1 VASVY
6 LSGILTAWCLTQL
19 ALGVFFGYAYFVL
32 RRERDIGI
40 FALACMALAYHSA
53 SSARA
58 HLAESLLDRHIAVSS
73 VVAAALLAAVINLHF
88 VAEFVGLRRRRALV
102 AVAYTV
108 TALFEL
114 YNWGWDWWR
123 PATESVASS
132 VALGMQLLHWRAE
145 PTLIGKLG
153 FGWVGCEILASVVL
167 LFGAWRSR
175 NKQAGYALIGAI
187 VLVSAAANDMLLSS
201 GFFNDT
207 LFLVP
212 HAFMIYAF
220 AVTSMLVA
228 RQRATVE
235 RLARAESNLEKAA
248 EDLRVSH
255 AELEEVHHELMTKRE
270 LAAVGEL
277 AAAIAHEVRNPLAI
291 IDNAVAGLRRPSS
304 RAGDQ
309 ETLLGIVAEES
320 QRLNRLVTDLLR
332 FARPTS
338 LKRASVD
345 LPELVQGLGSV
356 VRDGYEVELDVGAD
370 APTRVDGDA
379 NLLRVAL
386 ESLLTNAC
394 QAMPEGGV
402 VRFGLTADT
411 HDDAPAVRL
420 DVVDTG
426 CGMTE
431 ATRAKALKPF
441 FTTRPSGT
449 GLGLPI
455 VERVVTAHGG
465 RIELESEKGVGTTV
479 RLHLPLAASRSL
491 PPRGRPDGPVA

>member
-1 VASVY
+1 

-19 ALGVFFGYAYFVL
+19 ALGVFFGYAYFFL

-58 HLAESLLDRHIAVSS
+58 HLAETLMDRHIAVSG
-73 VVAAALLAAVINLHF
+73 VVAAALLAAVLNLHF
-88 VAEFVGLRRRRALV
+88 VTEFVGLRRRRMIV
-102 AVAYTV
+102 AVAYVV
-108 TALFEL
+108 TAFFEI
-114 YNWGWDWWR
+114 YNWFWDWWT
-123 PATESVASS
+123 PATESVASGT
-132 VALGMQLLHWRAE
+132 ALGMSLLHWRAD
-145 PTLIGKLG
+145 PTLLGKLG
-153 FGWVGCEILASVVL
+153 FAWVGCEILASVAL
-167 LFGAWRSR
+167 LFGAWRR
-175 NKQAGYALIGAI
+175 GNRQAAYALAGAV
-187 VLVSAAANDMLLSS
+187 VLVSAAANDILLSS
-201 GFFNDT
+201 GFVDDT

-212 HAFMIYAF
+212 HAFMTYAF
-220 AVTSMLVA
+220 AVTGMLVA

-248 EDLRVSH
+248 EDLRVSY
-255 AELEEVHHELMTKRE
+255 AELEEVHHELMSKRE

-291 IDNAVAGLRRPSS
+291 IDNAVAGLRRTDA
-304 RAGDQ
+304 RAEDH
-309 ETLLGIVAEES
+309 ETLLGIVEEES

-345 LPELVQGLGSV
+345 LPELVQSLGSV
-356 VRDGYEVELDVGAD
+356 VRDGYEVELDVGSD

-394 QAMPEGGV
+394 QAMPDGGI
-402 VRFGLTADT
+402 VRFGLAADT
-411 HDDAPAVRL
+411 HGDAPAVRL
-420 DVVDTG
+420 DVADAG
-426 CGMTE
+426 CGMSE
-431 ATRAKALKPF
+431 ETRAKALKPF

-455 VERVVTAHGG
+455 VERVVAAHGG
-465 RIELESEKGVGTTV
+465 SVELESEKGVGTTV
-479 RLHLPLAASRSL
+479 RLHLPLVAPRSL